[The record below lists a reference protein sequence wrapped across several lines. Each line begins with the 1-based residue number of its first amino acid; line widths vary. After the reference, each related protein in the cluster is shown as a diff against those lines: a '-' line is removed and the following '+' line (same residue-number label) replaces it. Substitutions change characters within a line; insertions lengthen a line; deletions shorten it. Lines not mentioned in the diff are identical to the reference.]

1 MRSFLMA
8 VAGAALLAACHIA
21 PDAAAPAPET
31 VAATAFAGPVSAEPP
46 VSPHMEWGP
55 TGKGLFIYH
64 NISGDC
70 GFLEHTHGRNGAWGL
85 WRMPLSAV
93 LPSGPVAGE
102 GEGFTVTLTCTDGSA
117 CIEAGA
123 FHKTP
128 DRMSTHTIP
137 FETEQGATGYLSQV
151 AKLDQACRALK

>member
-1 MRSFLMA
+1 MRNVLMA
-8 VAGAALLAACHIA
+8 SAAAALLAACHLA
-21 PDAAAPAPET
+21 PEPAPVPGAEPQAALAAPA
-31 VAATAFAGPVSAEPP
+31 AAEPP
-46 VSPHMEWGP
+46 VNPQMEWGP

-70 GFLEHTHGRNGAWGL
+70 AFLEHTHGRNGAWGL
-85 WRMPLSAV
+85 WRMPLGAV
-93 LPSGPVAGE
+93 TSSGAAAGE
-102 GEGFTVTLTCTDGSA
+102 GEGFNVTFTCTDDSA

-128 DRMSTHTIP
+128 DRTNAHTIP
-137 FETEQGATGYLSQV
+137 FETEQGATVYLSQV